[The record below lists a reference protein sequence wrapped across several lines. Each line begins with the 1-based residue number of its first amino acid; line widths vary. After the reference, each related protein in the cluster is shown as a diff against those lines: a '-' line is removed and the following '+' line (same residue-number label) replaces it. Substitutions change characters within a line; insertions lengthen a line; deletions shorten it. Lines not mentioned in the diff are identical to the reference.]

1 MAHQRKNGFTLI
13 ELLVVIAIIGM
24 LTALLLPALAASKEH
39 AKRKRARIEAGQI
52 EFALRSYYMDF
63 RVWHAALKGGGAVN
77 SAVVGL
83 LSGGNDKGV
92 PYLEISS
99 KNLIGGSLV
108 DPWGRPYVFAV
119 CGDTDNSVSAHGTV
133 MTRVC
138 AVWSLGANGQEESE
152 GSADFDDVLSWQ

>member
-24 LTALLLPALAASKEH
+24 LTALLLPALAAAKEH

-63 RVWHAALKGGGAVN
+63 RVWHSALEGGGTVN
-77 SAVVGL
+77 SPVVDL
-83 LSGGNDKGV
+83 LRGGNDKGV

-99 KNLIGGSLV
+99 KNLIGGNLV
-108 DPWGRPYVFAV
+108 DPWGKPYVFAV
-119 CGDTDNSVSAHGTV
+119 DDNSDNTVSAHGTV
-133 MTRVC
+133 LTRVC
-138 AVWSLGANGQEESE
+138 AVWSLGANGQQENSGES
-152 GSADFDDVLSWQ
+152 DDVLSWQ